1 MEVFGNNVIVD
12 LSYYD
17 GQKCIFFPTDGQ
29 LGEKYAIDNN
39 LVRIKD
45 AEGNNIGGYL
55 DPDKRNIRAMK
66 LRGEKS
72 EGLLMPIETL
82 APYTDVSQLQVG
94 DKINVLNGQ
103 VICQKYIPRKKNIT
117 GTSHNISKKS
127 KQHKSVQYPLFKEH
141 VDTEQLMY
149 NKGAFKE
156 GDTIYLTRK
165 LHGTSFRIGNTLQ
178 TQTKKRKLF
187 LRKIFHLQDKEI
199 KTFKVISGTRRTI
212 LDTFEGGYY
221 DSNQFRKPYQDF
233 LANKLPKGMTVYG
246 EIVGWMNETTPIMGK
261 CSNLKVQDTAFRKK
275 YGDETVFAYGC
286 KPGENTAYI
295 YRITMQNEDGDT
307 IELPTEE
314 VITWCE
320 KLGIP
325 YVPLLEKFLY
335 TTWND
340 LLARV
345 NQYLDLPEPLSHNTH
360 ISEGVVVRI
369 DNRSKFTAYKQKGFY
384 FKVLEG
390 IISDNALYPNIEEME
405 ELLNDT

>member
-29 LGEKYAIDNN
+29 LGEKYATDNN
-39 LVRIKD
+39 LVRVKD

-82 APYTDVSQLQVG
+82 SPYTNIDSLKVG

-103 VICQKYIPRKKNIT
+103 VICQKYIPRKKNIP

-187 LRKIFHLQDKEI
+187 LRKIFHLQDKEN

-221 DSNQFRKPYQDF
+221 GSNQFRKPYQDF

-275 YGDETVFAYGC
+275 YGDETVFTYGC

-314 VITWCE
+314 VIIWCE